1 LHLPIPNGNVDLAG
15 LASGGFFCL
24 LVSSVKTPR
33 SLENPPAGE
42 EGECAPHLVLWF
54 VPDRPGKGK
63 RGLIGVVGVDTT
75 LEVIRYARN
84 NANRQFWAKR
94 FKEFGNHTME
104 MTVLGQRL
112 IMTDE
117 PENIKAI
124 LATQFHDFGEC
135 VGEIEEGRG

>member
-1 LHLPIPNGNVDLAG
+1 
-15 LASGGFFCL
+15 
-24 LVSSVKTPR
+24 
-33 SLENPPAGE
+33 
-42 EGECAPHLVLWF
+42 
-54 VPDRPGKGK
+54 
-63 RGLIGVVGVDTT
+63 
-75 LEVIRYARN
+75 VIRYARN

-135 VGEIEEGRG
+135 GERGGGNSGGAGLMSDREGRIVPSAVAGVSRR